1 VERRKNSITH
11 QTRPIRLPAA
21 QIESSVCAEIKSY
34 LANPIQLSDSLD
46 LSRLAHDIQFDIQ
59 RKAAELGEAL
69 GRPTLTSSDN
79 VIIRRLVQ
87 SIKLKPNISGY
98 ELQINLEELA
108 SLLDLTIMPTAT
120 TTVINVPIKLT
131 ICNNGKKVIIG
142 NKPTQT
148 PCPNPPL
155 IKAIKSA
162 HHIKSKYMGVDR
174 LSLSNIAAEMDI
186 DTRQAL
192 RTLKL
197 AYLAPD
203 IQLAIL
209 SGLQPKGL
217 LLKDLIYQNIPT
229 AWDEQRSLLGF
240 A

>member
-1 VERRKNSITH
+1 
-11 QTRPIRLPAA
+11 
-21 QIESSVCAEIKSY
+21 
-34 LANPIQLSDSLD
+34 
-46 LSRLAHDIQFDIQ
+46 
-59 RKAAELGEAL
+59 
-69 GRPTLTSSDN
+69 
-79 VIIRRLVQ
+79 
-87 SIKLKPNISGY
+87 
-98 ELQINLEELA
+98 
-108 SLLDLTIMPTAT
+108 
-120 TTVINVPIKLT
+120 
-131 ICNNGKKVIIG
+131 
-142 NKPTQT
+142 
-148 PCPNPPL
+148 
-155 IKAIKSA
+155 
-162 HHIKSKYMGVDR
+162 MGVDR